1 MRHLIIALLCL
12 LGGTLR
18 AQTQF
23 TIEAGGPAWKL
34 DGRTLLSAPAE
45 GLWSIATAWE
55 NDWPAQW
62 VHATPTSRTQSGE
75 WTILTATVRIHNGEM
90 FLRDAYRE
98 LPNGLTQ
105 CIRRYQWNGP
115 DTLRRATLSV
125 RLAMEGEH
133 LMPLLPGILYYGN
146 PNGAQVN
153 PNIIP
158 VYGGNEGDFA
168 IFEDHRYPQPFAMLE
183 SASGRYAAAVHT
195 TPSPVRGAV
204 LNDQW
209 WSMGVENRGSQS
221 EFVLLSGPIG
231 YNGRHSVAKA
241 LQFSPMTYTDT
252 YLDLEPGRVIEKEF
266 FVELYPI
273 DRPGTGFQRPLYH
286 SIDLHKPFDAD
297 RFPSF
302 DEILRTKYKF
312 AQSRWMEGAAPGYN
326 MYDSSMRR
334 DIVMG
339 WCGQAD
345 SPGFA
350 LQVLEGRLGNDPR
363 IVDQV
368 QRSLDFLT
376 QSPMIGGGLF
386 AVGYQTAEQRWY
398 GGDPVSCGQA
408 MYNFARAI
416 EQARGDKRYDTRKWE
431 TFLQKVCDSV
441 SARILAADWNPRS
454 TAEAFFIAPLA
465 IASELF
471 RNTTYE
477 KAAIRAGE
485 LFASRHLAN
494 ASYWGGTLDAT
505 CEDKEGAWAAFQAF
519 LELYERF
526 GEARYLEWA
535 KHAMDVCLSY
545 VVVWD
550 IPLPAGRMADHH
562 FKTTGWTVVSPQNQH
577 IDIYGV
583 LFAPEVYRMGQ
594 ILKNRSLQRLA
605 EVMFRSCIQLT
616 DPFGSQG
623 EQLQQTN
630 FAQHGDMSN
639 VHKLRGGYSESWTVF
654 WITAHFLNAAAK
666 FELMGYP
673 AQPHPGKEAVRTG
686 RPHRAPRAAQTA
698 RATHA
703 ARYE

>member
-183 SASGRYAAAVHT
+183 SASGHYAAAVHT

-252 YLDLEPGRVIEKEF
+252 YLNLEPGRVIEKEF

-273 DRPGTGFQRPLYH
+273 DHPGTGFQRPLYH

-312 AQSRWMEGAAPGYN
+312 AQSRWMEGATPGYN

-471 RNTTYE
+471 RNATYE
-477 KAAIRAGE
+477 EAAVRAGE

-698 RATHA
+698 RATRA

>member
-62 VHATPTSRTQSGE
+62 IHATPTSRTQSGE

-477 KAAIRAGE
+477 DAAVRAGE

-562 FKTTGWTVVSPQNQH
+562 FKTTGWTVASPQNQH

-698 RATHA
+698 RATRA

>member
-183 SASGRYAAAVHT
+183 SASGHYAAAVHT
-195 TPSPVRGAV
+195 TPSSVRGAM

-345 SPGFA
+345 SLGFA

-416 EQARGDKRYDTRKWE
+416 EQARGNKRYDTRKWE

-477 KAAIRAGE
+477 EAAVRPGE

-698 RATHA
+698 RATRA